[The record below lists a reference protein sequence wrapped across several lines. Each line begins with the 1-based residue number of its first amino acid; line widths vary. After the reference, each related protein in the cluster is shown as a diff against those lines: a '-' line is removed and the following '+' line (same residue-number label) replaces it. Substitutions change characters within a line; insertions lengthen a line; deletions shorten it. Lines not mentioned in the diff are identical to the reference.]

1 MSKNSGL
8 LPIRAVNSILE
19 GKDNELPE
27 NMSSDI
33 ISSLKFC
40 PLTSIN
46 VERSFSVYE
55 SVFGERESLTTEN
68 LAKIMICKCYYS
80 KNEWN
85 KSQFGQKF
93 WKMKFSTFTFT
104 KKYCKNYAL

>member
-1 MSKNSGL
+1 MSKSSGL

-19 GKDNELPE
+19 DKGNELPE
-27 NMSSDI
+27 NMSNDI
-33 ISSLKFC
+33 ASSLKFC
-40 PLTSIN
+40 PLTSVN

-55 SVFGERESLTTEN
+55 SVLEERERLTTEN

-93 WKMKFSTFTFT
+93 WKMKLSAFT
-104 KKYCKNYAL
+104 CKNYAL

>member
-1 MSKNSGL
+1 MKKLKKIPGKKGKILKERINEVLSKNSGL

-55 SVFGERESLTTEN
+55 SVFDERESLTTEN

-80 KNEWN
+80 KNE
-85 KSQFGQKF
+85 
-93 WKMKFSTFTFT
+93 
-104 KKYCKNYAL
+104 

>member
-1 MSKNSGL
+1 MKKFKKIPGKKGKILKERINEVLSKNSGL

-27 NMSSDI
+27 NMSSSDI
-33 ISSLKFC
+33 ISSLKFF

-55 SVFGERESLTTEN
+55 SVFDERESLTTEN

-80 KNEWN
+80 KNE
-85 KSQFGQKF
+85 
-93 WKMKFSTFTFT
+93 
-104 KKYCKNYAL
+104 

>member
-27 NMSSDI
+27 NMSSDKA
-33 ISSLKFC
+33 SSLKFC
-40 PLTSIN
+40 PLTSVN

-55 SVFGERESLTTEN
+55 SVLEEREGLTTEN

-80 KNEWN
+80 K
-85 KSQFGQKF
+85 SV
-93 WKMKFSTFTFT
+93 
-104 KKYCKNYAL
+104 KNFENWSFLRSLLPKNLAKIMLYK